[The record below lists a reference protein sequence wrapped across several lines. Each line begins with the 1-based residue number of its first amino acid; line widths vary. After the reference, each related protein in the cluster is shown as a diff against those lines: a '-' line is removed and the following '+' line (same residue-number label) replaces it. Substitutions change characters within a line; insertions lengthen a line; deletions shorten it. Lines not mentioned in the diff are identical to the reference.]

1 MVLISDTLP
10 ARQHYIMKKISDLCY
25 SCERLFSLITRFSGC
40 YILSVLLLFLSG
52 HNAIGQP
59 SQSGLPFIR
68 SFQTVDY
75 KAGIHNY
82 DIAQSREG
90 LIYIGNNFGLL
101 EYDGE
106 QWRTYGVSN
115 GTRVRSVAIDPRGR
129 IYVGCQSDFGYFFPD
144 KTGRL
149 AYTSLIDKLAPEMRN
164 FDEVWRVYIDRGTVY
179 FCTFTNIF
187 IYDGEKIS
195 IIKPAHFLDH
205 SFMVNH
211 QLYTNE
217 QTTGL
222 NVLEGAWLRGIRGGE
237 FFKNHSISSL
247 VLLHQGQFLV
257 STFQEGIFLLTDG
270 KVEAWNPVLQE
281 LFKQAN
287 INCMIRLKNGNLLAG
302 TQNSGLLLLSA
313 QGELLM
319 HLNRGSGLEN
329 RTIFTLMEDDLQNVW
344 AGQNNGVIYVE
355 LGSPF
360 TVINEQSGLPGS
372 GYTAYLDDDHFYAG
386 TNTGL
391 YVQKANSKGNFELV
405 ENITAQTYQI
415 GRYGND
421 LLTGYHNGTLRV
433 EGKKAYSLSRKLG
446 TWIFLPLA
454 RQPHKMIEGT
464 YAGLNLYTLKNN
476 HWEFTKPIKGFY
488 ESSRLIQEDNE
499 NNIWISHGYKGAYK
513 LELNAQKDSVQ
524 KITFYGEDKG
534 FPSNKFINLFKI
546 RNELTFTGEHGVY
559 TYNKATDSFVP
570 DDLFTRHFGI
580 RAQFWF
586 IQEDALGNI
595 YFIGQEHLGV
605 FRKNAMGEYVL
616 HSNNFNKI
624 RKYLNDD
631 LQSIIILKNNEVL
644 FGAKDGFIHY
654 NPLHTEIKSSFNTL
668 IRKVSITND
677 GDSVLFTGNY
687 TSGDSVI
694 TKQPDESQYEL
705 PYRFNSVLFNFSAT
719 SYDNDTELYYQ
730 FYLDNYEQNWSAW
743 TRQPL
748 KEYTNLKEGSYT
760 FHVRAKNASGDISK
774 EAIYRLTINPPW
786 YRSVL
791 AYIFYG
797 LSGMGILFTGFN
809 LLDRKYL
816 REQQKMVIRQE
827 QELNEKNKE
836 MEKMSQLSQEQITH
850 LQTEKLESEIRH
862 VNNELATATMHLLNK
877 NEFIVH
883 VKSNLN
889 QIVKKNASED
899 FRKELTQIVKD
910 IENNISADSDWE
922 HFQFHF
928 DRVHGD
934 FTNRFRAQFTS
945 LSPQEIKLSAYLR
958 MNLSS
963 KEIAQLLNIS
973 VRGVEISRYRL
984 RKKLQLD
991 RNQNLQDFILNF

>member
-1 MVLISDTLP
+1 M
-10 ARQHYIMKKISDLCY
+10 
-25 SCERLFSLITRFSGC
+25 
-40 YILSVLLLFLSG
+40 LLLLRGVS
-52 HNAIGQP
+52 AVAQP
-59 SQSGLPFIR
+59 SQSGLPFVR

-106 QWRTYGVSN
+106 QWRTYGVPN
-115 GTRVRSVAIDPRGR
+115 GTRVRSVAIDPSGR
-129 IYVGCQSDFGYFFPD
+129 IFVGCQSDFGYFFPD
-144 KTGRL
+144 KNGRL
-149 AYTSLIDKLAPEMRN
+149 TYTSLIDRLAPEMRN
-164 FDEVWRVYIDRGTVY
+164 FDEVWRVYIDRGTIY

-187 IYDGEKIS
+187 IYDGTKIA

-217 QTTGL
+217 QSTGL
-222 NVLEGAWLRGIRGGE
+222 NVLEGEWLRGIRGGE
-237 FFKNHSISSL
+237 FFKNRSVSSL
-247 VLLHQGQFLV
+247 TLLHPGQFLI
-257 STFQEGIFLLTDG
+257 STFQDGIFLLNDG
-270 KVEAWNPVLQE
+270 KVDVWNPALQN

-302 TQNSGLLLLSA
+302 TQSSGLLLLNA
-313 QGELLM
+313 QGQLLM
-319 HLNRGSGLEN
+319 HLNRGRGLEN

-344 AGQNNGVIYVE
+344 VGQNNGVVYVE

-372 GYTAYLDDDHFYAG
+372 GYTAYLDDENFYAG

-391 YVQKANSKGNFELV
+391 YVRKANGSSAFEAV
-405 ENITAQTYQI
+405 ENISAQTYQI

-421 LLTGYHNGTLRV
+421 LLTGYHNGTLRI
-433 EGKKAYSLSRKLG
+433 EGKKAHSLSRKLG
-446 TWIFLPLA
+446 TWTFLPLA
-454 RQPHKMIEGT
+454 KQPHKMIEGT
-464 YAGLNLYTLKNN
+464 YAGLNLYTLKNK
-476 HWEFTKPIKGFY
+476 HWEFTNPIKGFY

-499 NNIWISHGYKGAYK
+499 SNIWISHGYKGAYK
-513 LELNAQKDSVQ
+513 LELNTQKDSVE
-524 KITFYGEDKG
+524 KISFYGEDKG

-559 TYNKATDSFVP
+559 TYNKSTDSFVP
-570 DDLFTRHFGI
+570 DDLFTRHFGTDS
-580 RAQFWF
+580 QFWF

-605 FRKNAMGEYVL
+605 FQKNAMGEYVL
-616 HSNNFNKI
+616 HANNFNKI

-654 NPLHTEIKSSFNTL
+654 NPLHPELKSPFNTL
-668 IRKVSITND
+668 IRKVSVTHN
-677 GDSVLFTGNY
+677 GDSVLFAGNY
-687 TSGDSVI
+687 SSGDSVI
-694 TKQPDESQYEL
+694 TRQTDEFQYAL
-705 PYRFNSVLFNFSAT
+705 PYRLNSVLFNFAAT

-743 TRQPL
+743 ARQPL
-748 KEYTNLKEGSYT
+748 KEYTNLKEGNYT
-760 FHVRAKNASGDISK
+760 FHVRSKNASGDISK
-774 EAIYRLTINPPW
+774 EASYRFTINPPW

-791 AYIFYG
+791 AYILYG
-797 LSGMGILFTGFN
+797 LSGMGLLFTGFN
-809 LLDRKYL
+809 LLDRKYI
-816 REQQKMVIRQE
+816 REQQKMAMKQE
-827 QELNEKNKE
+827 KELNEKDEE
-836 MEKMSQLSQEQITH
+836 MEKITLLSQEKITH

-889 QIVKKNASED
+889 QIVKKNTSED
-899 FRKELTQIVKD
+899 LKKELTQIVKD
-910 IENNISADSDWE
+910 IENNISADADWE

-934 FTNRFRAQFTS
+934 FTNRFRAQFAS